1 MPEANLHRIPV
12 THAGALPRPDALRD
26 LVNAREAGLPFD
38 DAELAAAVKQ
48 ATTGV
53 VAQQR
58 ACGVDS
64 VNDGEVGKFSWFL
77 YVHSRIQGIQ
87 ELPGPST
94 AHGGINGRDL
104 AEFAPYFDTPD
115 YQVSRRGRGYGAA
128 PAPVTHMECTGPLV
142 YAGHAAVQADIQNL
156 RAALQQHPAPDA
168 FLPAIAPGAIEHW
181 LTNRHYPNDEAFL
194 FAIADALHAEYQ
206 AIVDAGF
213 RLQIDDPDLADGWQ
227 IYPSMSVADYQRH
240 AALRIEALN
249 HALRGIPADRVRLHM
264 CWGSYRGPH
273 KYDIP
278 LADVAPLILRVNTG
292 QYAIEASNPRHEHE
306 WTVWRDVKLP
316 DDKVLVPG
324 VVGHVT
330 DTIEHPELVAQRLER
345 YASVVGR
352 DRVIAGTDCGLGPR
366 TAHESI
372 CWAKLQTLAE
382 GAAIASKRLWP

>member
-1 MPEANLHRIPV
+1 MPNHPNRIQV
-12 THAGALPRPDALRD
+12 THAGALPRPDSLRA
-26 LVNAREAGLPFD
+26 LVNAREAGQAYDP
-38 DAELAAAVKQ
+38 ATLAAQVRT
-48 ATTGV
+48 ATADV
-53 VAQQR
+53 VARQL

-64 VNDGEVGKFSWFL
+64 VNDGEAGKFSWFL
-77 YVHSRIQGIQ
+77 YVHSRIQGI
-87 ELPGPST
+87 EEVSGPST
-94 AHGGINGRDL
+94 AHGAINGRDM
-104 AEFAPYFDTPD
+104 AEFAGYFETPD
-115 YQVSRRGRGYGAA
+115 YQVSRRGRGFGTA

-142 YAGHAAVQADIQNL
+142 YAGHAEVAKDTENL
-156 RAALQQHPAPDA
+156 RAALQQYPAPDA

-181 LTNRHYPNDEAFL
+181 LTNRHYANQESFL
-194 FAIADALHAEYQ
+194 FAIADALHQEYQ

-227 IYPSMSVADYQRH
+227 IYPSISVPDYQRH

-278 LADVAPLILRVNTG
+278 LSDVAELILRVNAG

-306 WTVWRDVKLP
+306 WVVWQGVKLP

-330 DTIEHPELVAQRLER
+330 DTIEHPELVAQRLLR
-345 YASVVGR
+345 YARVVGR
-352 DRVIAGTDCGLGPR
+352 DRVMAGTDCGLGPR

-372 CWAKLQTLAE
+372 CWAKLQALAQ
-382 GAAIASKRLWP
+382 GAAIASKQLWK